1 MELWKQILIIVL
13 AAILAGLLTPP
24 VIKLL
29 TRLGILKN
37 KKSSNK

>member
-29 TRLGILKN
+29 IKLGIVKD
-37 KKSSNK
+37 KKSGK